1 MNCPLCDVEMAELA
15 DGDAQV
21 HVCPE
26 CSGAYLDGSQLN
38 ALLLHS
44 NLPGVDSLGGRE
56 APDPAEG
63 TCPTCGVDLV
73 RVEQR
78 ATEMFYEACEDCG
91 FVYVPLDAPAATE
104 LEGARKGIVKYF
116 RAFTAKKPGGR

>member
-1 MNCPLCDVEMAELA
+1 MSELTG
-15 DGDAQV
+15 GDAQI
-21 HVCPE
+21 HACPE

-56 APDPAEG
+56 SPDGAEG

-78 ATEMFYEACEDCG
+78 ATAMFYEACEDCG
-91 FVYVPLDAPAATE
+91 FVYVPLDAPTATE
-104 LEGARKGIVKYF
+104 LEGARKNTVKYF
-116 RAFTAKKPGGR
+116 RDFTAKKPGGR